1 MRSLSVIMIVNSK
14 IYRRPYYVLLLFLLL
29 FLFSGIFQ
37 AHPLYAKEATITEF
51 TVSNSNNQLTL
62 YLTVNNCFTDEMLAA
77 VHNGIPITFTFY
89 VNIYRL
95 RPSWF
100 DKKIRE
106 YQFNHT
112 MEYDSLKKE
121 YTVHREEN
129 GDSRSTSSLDEAKLI
144 MAEIN
149 GFDVLPL
156 KEIMPRE
163 TYKIEAKAKLARK
176 SLPLYFHYLIPFTS
190 LWDFE
195 TDWHQLTL
203 RLTQ

>member
-1 MRSLSVIMIVNSK
+1 MIVNSQN
-14 IYRRPYYVLLLFLLL
+14 YRRPYHVLLLFLLL
-29 FLFSGIFQ
+29 SLFSGILPARQ
-37 AHPLYAKEATITEF
+37 LYAQEATITEF
-51 TVSNSNNQLTL
+51 TVSNSNDQLTL
-62 YLTVNNCFTDEMLAA
+62 YLTVTNCFTDEMLTA

-89 VNIYRL
+89 VDIYRS
-95 RPSWF
+95 RSGWF
-100 DKKIRE
+100 DKKLRE

-112 MEYDSLKKE
+112 MKYDSLKKE

-129 GDSRSTSSLDEAKLI
+129 DDSRSTSSLDEAKLL

-149 GFDVLPL
+149 GFEVLPL
-156 KEIMPRE
+156 KEIAPHE
-163 TYKIEAKAKLARK
+163 TYIIEAKAKLARK

>member
-1 MRSLSVIMIVNSK
+1 MIANSK
-14 IYRRPYYVLLLFLLL
+14 NCRRPYHVLLLLLLL
-29 FLFSGIFQ
+29 FLFSGVFQ
-37 AHPLYAKEATITEF
+37 ARQLYAQEATITEF
-51 TVSNSNNQLTL
+51 TVSNSNDQLTL
-62 YLTVNNCFTDEMLAA
+62 YLTVDNCFTDEMLAA

-89 VNIYRL
+89 VNIYRE
-95 RPSWF
+95 RSGWF

-112 MEYDSLKKE
+112 MKYDNLKKE

-129 GDSRSTSSLDEAKLI
+129 GDSRSTSSLDAAKLI

-149 GFDVLPL
+149 GLDVLPL
-156 KEIMPRE
+156 KEIDPHESYR
-163 TYKIEAKAKLARK
+163 IEAKAKLARK

>member
-1 MRSLSVIMIVNSK
+1 MIVNSK
-14 IYRRPYYVLLLFLLL
+14 NCRQLYHVLPLLLLL
-29 FLFSGIFQ
+29 FLFSVIFQ
-37 AHPLYAKEATITEF
+37 ARQLYAQEATITEF
-51 TVSNSNNQLTL
+51 TVSNSNDQLTL

-89 VNIYRL
+89 VNIYRE
-95 RPSWF
+95 RSGWF

-112 MEYDSLKKE
+112 MKYDSLKKE
-121 YTVHREEN
+121 YTVQREEN

-156 KEIMPRE
+156 KEIAPHEIYR
-163 TYKIEAKAKLARK
+163 IEAKAKLARK

>member
-1 MRSLSVIMIVNSK
+1 M
-14 IYRRPYYVLLLFLLL
+14 PLLLLL
-29 FLFSGIFQ
+29 FLFSGIFPTHQ
-37 AHPLYAKEATITEF
+37 LYAQEATITEF
-51 TVSNSNNQLTL
+51 TVSNSNDQLTL
-62 YLTVNNCFTDEMLAA
+62 YLTVDNCFTDEMLAA

-89 VNIYRL
+89 VNIYRE
-95 RPSWF
+95 RSGWF

-112 MEYDSLKKE
+112 MKYDNLKKE

-129 GDSRSTSSLDEAKLI
+129 GDSRSTSSLDEAKLV

-156 KEIMPRE
+156 NEIVPHEAYR
-163 TYKIEAKAKLARK
+163 IEAKAKLARK

>member
-1 MRSLSVIMIVNSK
+1 MIVNSK
-14 IYRRPYYVLLLFLLL
+14 NCRRLYHVLPLLLLL

-37 AHPLYAKEATITEF
+37 ARQLYAQEATITDF
-51 TVSNSNNQLTL
+51 TVSNSNDQLTL

-89 VNIYRL
+89 VNIYRE
-95 RPSWF
+95 RSGWF

-112 MEYDSLKKE
+112 MKYDNLKKE

-156 KEIMPRE
+156 KEIAPHE
-163 TYKIEAKAKLARK
+163 TYRIEAKAKLARK

>member
-1 MRSLSVIMIVNSK
+1 MIANSK
-14 IYRRPYYVLLLFLLL
+14 NCRRPYHVLLLLLLL
-29 FLFSGIFQ
+29 FLFSGVFQ
-37 AHPLYAKEATITEF
+37 ARQLYAQEATITDF
-51 TVSNSNNQLTL
+51 TVSNSNDQLTL

-89 VNIYRL
+89 VNIYRE
-95 RPSWF
+95 RSGWF

-112 MEYDSLKKE
+112 MKYDNLKKE

-129 GDSRSTSSLDEAKLI
+129 GDSRSTSSLDAAKLI

-149 GFDVLPL
+149 GLDVLPL
-156 KEIMPRE
+156 KEIDPHESYR
-163 TYKIEAKAKLARK
+163 IEAKAKLARK